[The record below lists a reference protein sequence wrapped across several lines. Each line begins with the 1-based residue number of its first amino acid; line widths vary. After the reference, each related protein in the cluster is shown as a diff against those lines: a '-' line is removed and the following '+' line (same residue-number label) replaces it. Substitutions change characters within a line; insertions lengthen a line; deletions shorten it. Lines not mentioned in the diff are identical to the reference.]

1 MKRSILLLLALALCA
16 GCARIYNISLNDG
29 DTITSRGKPV
39 FDKAR
44 SGYIYT
50 DADGHSTYIS
60 MLRVREI
67 EPQAWAKSDTSKG
80 GIKFLPA
87 PGGQ

>member
-1 MKRSILLLLALALCA
+1 MKRSFPLLLALALCA
-16 GCARIYNISLNDG
+16 GCARMYNITLNDG
-29 DTITSRGKPV
+29 DTISSRGRPV
-39 FDKAR
+39 FDRAR

-50 DADGHSTYIS
+50 DPEGHATYIS
-60 MLRVREI
+60 MLRVKEI
-67 EPQAWAKSDTSKG
+67 EPQAWAKSDASKG

>member
-1 MKRSILLLLALALCA
+1 MKRSFLLLLALILCA
-16 GCARIYNISLNDG
+16 GCARIYNITLNDG
-29 DTITSRGKPV
+29 DVITSRGKPI
-39 FDKAR
+39 FDQAR

-50 DADGHSTYIS
+50 DADGHTTYIS
-60 MLRVREI
+60 ELRVKEI
-67 EPQAWAKSDTSKG
+67 EPQAYAKSDNSKG